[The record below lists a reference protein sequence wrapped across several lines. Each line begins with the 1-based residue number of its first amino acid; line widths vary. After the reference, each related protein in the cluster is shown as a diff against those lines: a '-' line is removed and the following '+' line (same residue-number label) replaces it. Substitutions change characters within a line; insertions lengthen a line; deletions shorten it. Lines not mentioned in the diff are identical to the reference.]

1 MGSAPRFTVGLA
13 ASVLLLAGGAGIAAA
28 GQADGGLDRQPR
40 VSSEA
45 KIDLRS
51 AAATRGRDRQKA
63 GRASVE
69 KQAPAA
75 AAPSNGSS
83 GSRPS
88 SPGASSGAASP
99 VGQANASPVAS
110 APPLSG
116 LSHDAPEAAPS
127 VGVIGGGGSSSGSPS
142 ATPEPSTL
150 LLMGAGLAGLYRLRR
165 QR

>member
-13 ASVLLLAGGAGIAAA
+13 AFALLLAGGAGIAAA

-40 VSSEA
+40 AWDS
-45 KIDLRS
+45 KKDLRS
-51 AAATRGRDRQKA
+51 AEAARGRESRRP
-63 GRASVE
+63 GRASAE

-75 AAPSNGSS
+75 SAPSNGSS
-83 GSRPS
+83 GSRSTGPA
-88 SPGASSGAASP
+88 ASSGAASP
-99 VGQANASPVAS
+99 TGQAHASPVAS

-116 LSHDAPEAAPS
+116 LSHDAPETAPN
-127 VGVIGGGGSSSGSPS
+127 VGVIGGGGSSGPSPAS
-142 ATPEPSTL
+142 TPEPSTL